1 MRRDNGLSCALKERG
16 WVKCHLDSAC
26 WLLWDEHGELC
37 GILCSYVDDLLLGGN
52 ERAQRSLE
60 DLCKELG
67 FGSLERDS
75 FTYCGKRV
83 SQDSD
88 GVIKIQMVEYHKNLQ
103 PVVISVG
110 RRKEPMSPLDP
121 TEAKQL
127 RAFLGSMQ
135 WLVAQ
140 LRFELQFQL
149 STPQSEPHVVA
160 TLMKAN
166 ALVKRSKEF
175 PTFALWFKPFDL
187 TNCGIV
193 VVADASLGNVT
204 RQGNVGEDPFSRV
217 CIASSHTMC
226 WLLMGNG

>member
-1 MRRDNGLSCALKERG
+1 MRRDNGLSCALEERG

-26 WLLWDEHGELC
+26 WLLWDEPGELC
-37 GILCSYVDDLLLGGN
+37 GILCSHVDDLLLGGN

-75 FTYCGKRV
+75 FTYCGKRI

-110 RRKEPMSPLDP
+110 RRKEPMSPLNP

-135 WLVAQ
+135 
-140 LRFELQFQL
+140 
-149 STPQSEPHVVA
+149 
-160 TLMKAN
+160 
-166 ALVKRSKEF
+166 
-175 PTFALWFKPFDL
+175 
-187 TNCGIV
+187 
-193 VVADASLGNVT
+193 
-204 RQGNVGEDPFSRV
+204 
-217 CIASSHTMC
+217 
-226 WLLMGNG
+226 